1 MAHSTV
7 LIDVENCGRSKQT
20 WFTEIYS
27 CISEPGKVVLFRVIC
42 QLSSPAG
49 SECSNTPILKAWNAT
64 KLQNLLNLPSFPTCQ
79 IMRNCDP
86 DFHWIVYFLIH
97 FN

>member
-49 SECSNTPILKAWNAT
+49 SECSNTPSSSLRKPCPVYSALSMAGY
-64 KLQNLLNLPSFPTCQ
+64 LRASLDAPTYL
-79 IMRNCDP
+79 
-86 DFHWIVYFLIH
+86 H
-97 FN
+97 